1 MPGRSA
7 RRAAPGAVAIA
18 LALSSAGCSHLHWP
32 WHHSPPPPPAP
43 VHELD
48 IGGPAAGSFP
58 QYWKRNTLL
67 LDMSGV
73 GGSGTVTIKP
83 VAGTSWPVRI
93 GVRVRPGS
101 FPVIEVRGD
110 QRLYLPV
117 AASAEKPVDLE
128 FAPGIYT
135 AKTPQIVISWGA
147 AAQSAPAAAAASP
160 VTPH

>member
-1 MPGRSA
+1 
-7 RRAAPGAVAIA
+7 VL
-18 LALSSAGCSHLHWP
+18 LALLTGGCSHMP
-32 WHHSPPPPPAP
+32 WHHAPPPPPVP
-43 VHELD
+43 VHEVELS
-48 IGGPAAGSFP
+48 GGHEFP

-73 GGSGTVTIKP
+73 SGSGTVTIKP

-93 GVRVRPGS
+93 GVRVRPGA

-117 AASAEKPVDLE
+117 ASSADKPFDLE
-128 FAPGIYT
+128 FAPGVYT

-147 AAQSAPAAAAASP
+147 AAQAAPAAAAASP

>member
-1 MPGRSA
+1 
-7 RRAAPGAVAIA
+7 
-18 LALSSAGCSHLHWP
+18 
-32 WHHSPPPPPAP
+32 
-43 VHELD
+43 VHEVELS
-48 IGGPAAGSFP
+48 GGHEFQ

-73 GGSGTVTIKP
+73 SGSGSMTIRP

-93 GVRVRPGS
+93 AVRVRPGA

-117 AASAEKPVDLE
+117 ASSAEEPFDLE
-128 FAPGIYT
+128 FAPGVYT

-147 AAQSAPAAAAASP
+147 AAQAAPAAAAANP